1 MRFTA
6 NAQGKVKGRRLIS
19 VFEYDRLKQGQV
31 VGNVRFEPRDLEALQ
46 RIHAGQNVYF
56 DLIHNGV
63 RFKNYVGV
71 LHLSRLTIEILP
83 KADNNP
89 DASEESKNGWR
100 NLLIDMLRISGLGKV
115 ESLSNAHQRLRNN
128 TLLELYLRHFLDE
141 CDEILRR
148 GVVKTY
154 RRKRGNVGTL
164 KGQLVFASHLPQNIV
179 RRDRFFTEHQVYD
192 HGHLANHILNAA
204 LEVVDRMAVNAELRS
219 TARRLLLRFPEIPK
233 SPPIQ
238 ASTFE
243 KLGGARKLEHY
254 RDALGLAK
262 LILLNFS
269 PDLRRGEDDVLAI
282 MFDMNVLWERFIYRI
297 LQRGLGESDY
307 LVSYQQNAKRFWNTR
322 RIKPDLVLTTPVGEY
337 VVIDTKWKLI
347 RDGRPSDADLKQMFV
362 YNLYWKTDR
371 SILLYPGAETWSGDW
386 GKFYEGK
393 PRPQVKTEDVYH
405 YCKVATLK
413 IWTNSASGPSLSRSL
428 SSDIESFTR

>member
-1 MRFTA
+1 M
-6 NAQGKVKGRRLIS
+6 
-19 VFEYDRLKQGQV
+19 FEYDRLKLGQD
-31 VGNVRFEPRDLEALQ
+31 VGNVTFESGDLEALQ
-46 RIHAGQNVYF
+46 RIHADHDVYF
-56 DLIHNGV
+56 DLIHHGV

-83 KADNNP
+83 KADNHP
-89 DASEESKNGWR
+89 DASEEGKDGWR
-100 NLLIDMLRISGLGKV
+100 NLLIDMLRISGLSKV
-115 ESLSNAHQRLRNN
+115 GSVSKAHQRLRNN

-141 CDEILRR
+141 CDEVLRR
-148 GVVKTY
+148 GMVKTY
-154 RRKRGNVGTL
+154 RRQRGNVGAL
-164 KGQLVFASHLPQNIV
+164 KGQLVFASHLRRNLV

-192 HGHLANHILNAA
+192 HGHLANHVLHAA
-204 LEVVDRMAVNAELRS
+204 LEVVDQIAVNAELRS
-219 TARRLLLRFPEIPK
+219 TARRLLLRFPEMPK
-233 SPPIQ
+233 TPSIQ
-238 ASTFE
+238 ASTFDR
-243 KLGGARKLEHY
+243 LGGGRKLDHY

-282 MFDMNVLWERFIYRI
+282 LFDMNVLWERFIYRI
-297 LQRGLGESDY
+297 LQRGLGESGFK
-307 LVSYQQNAKRFWNTR
+307 VSYQNAKKFWNTR
-322 RIKPDLVLTTPVGEY
+322 LVKPDLVLETPQGEE

-386 GKFYEGK
+386 GRFHEGK
-393 PRPQVKTEDVYH
+393 PRAHVEHEDVYH

-413 IWTNSASGPSLSRSL
+413 IWTNSASGPSLSKSI
-428 SSDIESFTR
+428 SSDVLSFTWQK